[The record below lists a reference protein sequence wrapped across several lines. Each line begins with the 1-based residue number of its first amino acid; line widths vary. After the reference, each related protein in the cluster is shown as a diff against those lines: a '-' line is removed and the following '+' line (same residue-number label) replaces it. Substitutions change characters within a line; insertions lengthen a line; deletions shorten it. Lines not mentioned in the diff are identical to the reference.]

1 MTGQTLED
9 NRETILKS
17 AFEEINDFE
26 KEYDWLEN
34 FNILLKALSIRDSY
48 TEGHSRR
55 VAIYSYLIGKELGF
69 DREKLSRIY
78 AAAFLHDIGK
88 IGIPDAIL
96 LKPYS
101 LTSLERK
108 LVEEHPILG
117 YELLRSYNFPVVLDV
132 VLKHHERLDGKGYP
146 LGIRDIPLTVNIVS
160 IADVFDALTTDRPY
174 RKALSL
180 EETLS
185 IIEKDTGKAF
195 YPEVVEAGI
204 KVLEGVGVLD
214 IFRGSLLT
222 EDLESFRKEAFF
234 TDVITGLLTFSR
246 WKERLSSLQD
256 RNDIVYV
263 AFDIKGL
270 LLINLTKGWEKG
282 DEILGDIGHELL
294 KSGIGSFCRF
304 AGGTFLGVISKK
316 ELSKVQKIIN
326 TVSSRNHITIYEAVV
341 EDVDNK
347 SIEEIVAVLVK
358 KLRERKKFF
367 SSKGGIEKLLRGKW
381 RRGF

>member
-1 MTGQTLED
+1 MGIIGENRSKETG
-9 NRETILKS
+9 NHVK
-17 AFEEINDFE
+17 
-26 KEYDWLEN
+26 
-34 FNILLKALSIRDSY
+34 
-48 TEGHSRR
+48 R
-55 VAIYSYLIGKELGF
+55 VAEYSYFLAKGVGLSEDDAQSL
-69 DREKLSRIY
+69 KLASPM
-78 AAAFLHDIGK
+78 HDIGK
-88 IGIPDAIL
+88 VASPDAIL
-96 LKPYS
+96 KKPARF
-101 LTSLERK
+101 TP
-108 LVEEHPILG
+108 EEFEIMKTHAQLG
-117 YELLRSYNFPVVLDV
+117 YEM
-132 VLKHHERLDGKGYP
+132 LKMSHRPILHTASIVAYEHHEKYDGTGYP
-146 LGIRDIPLTVNIVS
+146 RGISGENIHIYGRITA
-160 IADVFDALTTDRPY
+160 IADVFDALTTERPY